1 MLEGLRLGHASTCR
15 KLGNLQNCVTTNGAA
30 QLQLEDASPPHNQV
44 RTFNPNFNLLVT
56 KERLE
61 TLETRGFVRKDM
73 IGSRQEK
80 LARPGMMSNEER
92 LDKGP
97 GQVTGQAAQAAE
109 GLAIDLKQPYE

>member
-1 MLEGLRLGHASTCR
+1 MKAGSLEE
-15 KLGNLQNCVTTNGAA
+15 
-30 QLQLEDASPPHNQV
+30 LQLEDASPPHNQV

>member
-30 QLQLEDASPPHNQV
+30 QLQLEDASPPHDQV
-44 RTFNPNFNLLVT
+44 RTFNPNF
-56 KERLE
+56 E

-80 LARPGMMSNEER
+80 MARPGMMSNEER

-97 GQVTGQAAQAAE
+97 GQVTENIWASYQ
-109 GLAIDLKQPYE
+109 